1 MTSLFNKLGLAITFS
16 PTGKALLKETKRLS
30 EIFKSEL
37 VLIHVGDKTNQTE
50 LHLNEVIEN
59 AGMSPGNV
67 EIIWTEGEPAN
78 AILSSSKK
86 AGVDLLIAGALE
98 KEKLI
103 KYYIGTVAR
112 KIMREASSSSLILKE
127 PSLNPQPFKKFFVS
141 TDFSP
146 ESERTIKL
154 TYEFAQLENAEE
166 FVVVSDYNTPG
177 LASTILDSASMDDLQ
192 TAKIQWQAEEEEKL
206 KMFLKEINLKGNG
219 LKIKTTCLYGK
230 EGWEA
235 SNFARQNKA
244 DIFAVT
250 APKKRLKLIDR
261 LFSHEL
267 EYSFENLPS
276 NLLIIR

>member
-1 MTSLFNKLGLAITFS
+1 MASLFKKLGLAITFS

-30 EIFKSEL
+30 EIFNSGL
-37 VLIHVGDKTNQTE
+37 VLIHVGEKNQETE
-50 LHLNEVIEN
+50 KHLNEVIKN
-59 AGMSPGNV
+59 AGINSENV
-67 EIIWTEGEPAN
+67 EVIWTEGDPAN
-78 AILSSSKK
+78 AILATSKK

-103 KYYIGTVAR
+103 KYYIGSVAR
-112 KIMREASSSSLILKE
+112 KIMREASSSSLILKN
-127 PSLNPQPFKKFFVS
+127 PTLNPEPFKKFCVS

-146 ESERTIKL
+146 ESERTVRL
-154 TYEFAQLENAEE
+154 TYEFALLEKAEE
-166 FVVVSDYNTPG
+166 FVVISDYNTPG
-177 LASTILDSASMDDLQ
+177 LASTILDSASIDDLE
-192 TAKIQWQAEEEEKL
+192 TTKKLWQAEEEEKL
-206 KMFLKEINLKGNG
+206 RLFLKELNLKGME
-219 LKIKTTCLYGK
+219 IKMISLYGK
-230 EGWEA
+230 EGWEE

-261 LFSHEL
+261 LFHHEL